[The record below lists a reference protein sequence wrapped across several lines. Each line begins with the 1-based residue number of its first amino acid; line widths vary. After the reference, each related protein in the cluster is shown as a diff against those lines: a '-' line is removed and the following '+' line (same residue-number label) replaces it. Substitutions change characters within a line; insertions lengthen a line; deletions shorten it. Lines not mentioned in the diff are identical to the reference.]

1 MKKINFLITDKYC
14 GKTTLFKKDLKYIDL
29 DIIFQADTFRIPEIQ
44 ETILFFMNA
53 VLDREPKTVFMIN
66 FENVEKFD
74 FLKQYFDL
82 EIECYIPELTEEN
95 REFRRLMGGGRIKR
109 MLERADEN
117 FYKRN
122 QNFIDYATKNSYK
135 IVFLSKGN
143 HLSKKVKNGGF

>member
-1 MKKINFLITDKYC
+1 
-14 GKTTLFKKDLKYIDL
+14 
-29 DIIFQADTFRIPEIQ
+29 
-44 ETILFFMNA
+44 
-53 VLDREPKTVFMIN
+53 
-66 FENVEKFD
+66 
-74 FLKQYFDL
+74 
-82 EIECYIPELTEEN
+82 
-95 REFRRLMGGGRIKR
+95 